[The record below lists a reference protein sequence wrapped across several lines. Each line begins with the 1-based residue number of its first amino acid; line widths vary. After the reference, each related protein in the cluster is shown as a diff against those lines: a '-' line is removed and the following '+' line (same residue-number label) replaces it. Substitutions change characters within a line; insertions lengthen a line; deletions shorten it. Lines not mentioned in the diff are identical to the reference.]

1 MYYTIEKW
9 TEMTKQQQADDKT
22 EIINQTS
29 IQSIYSEIVIVPFS
43 DTERQGKPLKSHV
56 SCYVLVHA

>member
-1 MYYTIEKW
+1 MYYTIGKW

-43 DTERQGKPLKSHV
+43 GTERQGKPLKSHV
-56 SCYVLVHA
+56 PCYVLVHA